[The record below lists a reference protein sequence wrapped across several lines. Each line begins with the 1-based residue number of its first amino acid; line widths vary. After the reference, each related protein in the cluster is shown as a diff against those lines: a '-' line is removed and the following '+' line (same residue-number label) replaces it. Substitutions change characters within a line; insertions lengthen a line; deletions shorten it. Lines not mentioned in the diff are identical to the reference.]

1 MKMVSLPVLLII
13 DDSFNMIRNL
23 TPLFKR
29 DSLQIMKSSLKPSL
43 LNITPLKITQLKI
56 ATIALLAAVGLSA
69 CQSTPTNLP
78 VLQRANNTLETTG
91 LGKSKNIAKLNA
103 LHIATEQC
111 RGKSPIVLTD
121 SYQYNGVLDENMGRA
136 ADQAIGMIGS
146 VFGSKKTLARDD
158 DYEYTITFKCP

>member
-1 MKMVSLPVLLII
+1 MVSLPVLLII
-13 DDSFNMIRNL
+13 DENFNMMKNL
-23 TPLFKR
+23 TPLLKR
-29 DSLQIMKSSLKPSL
+29 DSLQIMKSSLKSSL
-43 LNITPLKITQLKI
+43 LNITPLKITT
-56 ATIALLAAVGLSA
+56 AALLAAVSLSA

-91 LGKSKNIAKLNA
+91 LGKSKNSAKLNA

-146 VFGSKKTLARDD
+146 VFGSKKTIARDD

>member
-1 MKMVSLPVLLII
+1 MVSLPVLLII
-13 DDSFNMIRNL
+13 DDSFNMMRAL
-23 TPLFKR
+23 TPLLKR

-43 LNITPLKITQLKI
+43 LKITQLKI
-56 ATIALLAAVGLSA
+56 ATIALVAAVSLSA

>member
-1 MKMVSLPVLLII
+1 
-13 DDSFNMIRNL
+13 
-23 TPLFKR
+23 
-29 DSLQIMKSSLKPSL
+29 MKSSLKQSL
-43 LNITPLKITQLKI
+43 LKVTTLKIT
-56 ATIALLAAVGLSA
+56 TIALLAAMSLSA

-91 LGKSKNIAKLNA
+91 LGKSKNSAKLNA

-121 SYQYNGVLDENMGRA
+121 SYQYNGVLDESMGRA

>member
-1 MKMVSLPVLLII
+1 M
-13 DDSFNMIRNL
+13 RNL
-23 TPLFKR
+23 TPLLKR

-43 LNITPLKITQLKI
+43 LKITPLKI
-56 ATIALLAAVGLSA
+56 ATIALVAAVSLSA

-146 VFGSKKTLARDD
+146 VFGSKKTIARDD
-158 DYEYTITFKCP
+158 DYEYTITFRCP

>member
-1 MKMVSLPVLLII
+1 MM
-13 DDSFNMIRNL
+13 RNL
-23 TPLFKR
+23 TPLLKR

-43 LNITPLKITQLKI
+43 LNITPLKITT
-56 ATIALLAAVGLSA
+56 AALLAAVSLSA

-146 VFGSKKTLARDD
+146 VFGSKKTIARDD

>member
-1 MKMVSLPVLLII
+1 MASLPVLLII
-13 DDSFNMIRNL
+13 DDSFNMMRTL
-23 TPLFKR
+23 TPLLKR

-43 LNITPLKITQLKI
+43 LKITPLKIT
-56 ATIALLAAVGLSA
+56 TIVLLAAMSLSA

-158 DYEYTITFKCP
+158 DYEYTMTFRCP

>member
-1 MKMVSLPVLLII
+1 
-13 DDSFNMIRNL
+13 
-23 TPLFKR
+23 
-29 DSLQIMKSSLKPSL
+29 MKSYLKPSL
-43 LNITPLKITQLKI
+43 LNITQLKI
-56 ATIALLAAVGLSA
+56 ATIALVAAVSLSA

-91 LGKSKNIAKLNA
+91 LGKSKNIAKVNA

-146 VFGSKKTLARDD
+146 VFGSKKTIARDD
-158 DYEYTITFKCP
+158 DYEYTMTFRCP

>member
-1 MKMVSLPVLLII
+1 MVSLPGLLII
-13 DDSFNMIRNL
+13 DDSFNMMRNL
-23 TPLFKR
+23 TPLLKR

-43 LNITPLKITQLKI
+43 LKVTRLKMT
-56 ATIALLAAVGLSA
+56 TIALLAAVSLSA

-91 LGKSKNIAKLNA
+91 LGKSKNTAKLNA
-103 LHIATEQC
+103 LRIATEQC

-158 DYEYTITFKCP
+158 DYEYTMTFRCP

>member
-1 MKMVSLPVLLII
+1 MG
-13 DDSFNMIRNL
+13 NL
-23 TPLFKR
+23 TPLLKR

-43 LNITPLKITQLKI
+43 LNITPLKIT
-56 ATIALLAAVGLSA
+56 TITLLAAMNLSA

-158 DYEYTITFKCP
+158 DYEYTMTFRCP

>member
-1 MKMVSLPVLLII
+1 MVSLPALLII
-13 DDSFNMIRNL
+13 DDSFNMMRAL
-23 TPLFKR
+23 TPLLKR

-43 LNITPLKITQLKI
+43 LNITQLKI
-56 ATIALLAAVGLSA
+56 ATIALVAAVSLSA

-91 LGKSKNIAKLNA
+91 LGKSKNSAKLNA

-146 VFGSKKTLARDD
+146 VFGSKKTIARDD
-158 DYEYTITFKCP
+158 DYEYTITFRCP

>member
-1 MKMVSLPVLLII
+1 MVSLPGLLII
-13 DDSFNMIRNL
+13 DDSFNMMRNL
-23 TPLFKR
+23 TPLLKR

-43 LNITPLKITQLKI
+43 LNITPLKIT
-56 ATIALLAAVGLSA
+56 TIALVAAVSLSA

-91 LGKSKNIAKLNA
+91 LGKSKNIAKVNA

-146 VFGSKKTLARDD
+146 VFGSKKTIARDD
-158 DYEYTITFKCP
+158 DYEYTMTFRCP

>member
-1 MKMVSLPVLLII
+1 MVSLPALLII
-13 DDSFNMIRNL
+13 DDSFNMMRAL
-23 TPLFKR
+23 TPLLKR

-43 LNITPLKITQLKI
+43 LNITQLKI
-56 ATIALLAAVGLSA
+56 ATIALVAAVSLSA

-91 LGKSKNIAKLNA
+91 LGKSKNSAKLNA

-158 DYEYTITFKCP
+158 DYEYTMTFRCP

>member
-1 MKMVSLPVLLII
+1 MTALTYENFNTAIEKGQPADHEII
-13 DDSFNMIRNL
+13 SQTVFIKHHPIKNH
-23 TPLFKR
+23 PF
-29 DSLQIMKSSLKPSL
+29 
-43 LNITPLKITQLKI
+43 KIT
-56 ATIALLAAVGLSA
+56 TIALLAAMSLSA

-158 DYEYTITFKCP
+158 DYEYTMTFRCP

>member
-1 MKMVSLPVLLII
+1 MVSLPALLII
-13 DDSFNMIRNL
+13 DDSFNMMRAL
-23 TPLFKR
+23 TPLLKR

-43 LNITPLKITQLKI
+43 LNITPLKIT
-56 ATIALLAAVGLSA
+56 TIALLAAVSLSA

>member
-1 MKMVSLPVLLII
+1 MVSLPALLII
-13 DDSFNMIRNL
+13 DDSFNMMRAL
-23 TPLFKR
+23 TPLLKR

-43 LNITPLKITQLKI
+43 LNITQLKI
-56 ATIALLAAVGLSA
+56 ATIALVAAVSLSA

-158 DYEYTITFKCP
+158 DYEYTMTFRCP

>member
-1 MKMVSLPVLLII
+1 MMK
-13 DDSFNMIRNL
+13 NL
-23 TPLFKR
+23 TPLLKR
-29 DSLQIMKSSLKPSL
+29 DSLQVMKSSLKPSL
-43 LNITPLKITQLKI
+43 LKVTRLKITPLKIT
-56 ATIALLAAVGLSA
+56 TIALVAAVSLSA

-111 RGKSPIVLTD
+111 RGKSPIVWTD

-146 VFGSKKTLARDD
+146 VFGSKKTIARDD
-158 DYEYTITFKCP
+158 DYEYTITFRCP

>member
-1 MKMVSLPVLLII
+1 MVSLPALLII
-13 DDSFNMIRNL
+13 DDSFNMMRAL
-23 TPLFKR
+23 TPLLKR
-29 DSLQIMKSSLKPSL
+29 DSLQIMKSSLKSSL
-43 LNITPLKITQLKI
+43 LNITPLKIT
-56 ATIALLAAVGLSA
+56 TIALVAAVSLSA

>member
-1 MKMVSLPVLLII
+1 MVNLPILLII
-13 DDSFNMIRNL
+13 EENFNMIRTL
-23 TPLFKR
+23 TPLLKR

-43 LNITPLKITQLKI
+43 LKIT
-56 ATIALLAAVGLSA
+56 TIALLAAMSLSA

-91 LGKSKNIAKLNA
+91 LGKSKNSAKLNA

-158 DYEYTITFKCP
+158 DYEYTMTFRCP

>member
-1 MKMVSLPVLLII
+1 MM
-13 DDSFNMIRNL
+13 RNL
-23 TPLFKR
+23 TPLLKR

-43 LNITPLKITQLKI
+43 LNITPLKTTT
-56 ATIALLAAVGLSA
+56 AALVAAVSLSA

-91 LGKSKNIAKLNA
+91 LSKSKNIAKLNA

>member
-1 MKMVSLPVLLII
+1 MVSLPVLLII
-13 DDSFNMIRNL
+13 DDSFNMMRAL
-23 TPLFKR
+23 TPLLKR

-43 LNITPLKITQLKI
+43 LNITQLKI
-56 ATIALLAAVGLSA
+56 ATIALVAAVSLSA

>member
-1 MKMVSLPVLLII
+1 MMK
-13 DDSFNMIRNL
+13 NL
-23 TPLFKR
+23 TPLLKR
-29 DSLQIMKSSLKPSL
+29 DSLQIMKSSLKSSL
-43 LNITPLKITQLKI
+43 LNITPLKITT
-56 ATIALLAAVGLSA
+56 AALVAAVGLSA

-158 DYEYTITFKCP
+158 DYEYTMTFRCP

>member
-1 MKMVSLPVLLII
+1 MVSLPVLLII
-13 DDSFNMIRNL
+13 DENFNMMKNL
-23 TPLFKR
+23 TPLLKR
-29 DSLQIMKSSLKPSL
+29 DSLQIMKSSLKSSL
-43 LNITPLKITQLKI
+43 LKITPLKITT
-56 ATIALLAAVGLSA
+56 AALLAAVSLSA

>member
-1 MKMVSLPVLLII
+1 MVSLPVLLII
-13 DDSFNMIRNL
+13 DDSFNMMRTL
-23 TPLFKR
+23 TPLLKR

-43 LNITPLKITQLKI
+43 LNITPLKIT
-56 ATIALLAAVGLSA
+56 TIALLAAVSLSA
-69 CQSTPTNLP
+69 CQSTPSNLP

-91 LGKSKNIAKLNA
+91 LGKSKNSAKLNA

-121 SYQYNGVLDENMGRA
+121 NYQYNGVLDENMGRA

-158 DYEYTITFKCP
+158 DYEYTMTFRCP

>member
-1 MKMVSLPVLLII
+1 
-13 DDSFNMIRNL
+13 
-23 TPLFKR
+23 
-29 DSLQIMKSSLKPSL
+29 MKSSLKPSL
-43 LNITPLKITQLKI
+43 LNITTLKIT
-56 ATIALLAAVGLSA
+56 TIALVAAVSLSA

-91 LGKSKNIAKLNA
+91 LGKSKNIAKVNA

-121 SYQYNGVLDENMGRA
+121 NYQYNGVLDENMGRA

-146 VFGSKKTLARDD
+146 VFGSKKTIARDD
-158 DYEYTITFKCP
+158 DYEYTMTFRCP

>member
-1 MKMVSLPVLLII
+1 
-13 DDSFNMIRNL
+13 
-23 TPLFKR
+23 
-29 DSLQIMKSSLKPSL
+29 MKSSLKPSL
-43 LNITPLKITQLKI
+43 LNSHPSNT
-56 ATIALLAAVGLSA
+56 ALVELIDSDKD
-69 CQSTPTNLP
+69 SPTNLP

>member
-1 MKMVSLPVLLII
+1 MVSLPVLLII
-13 DDSFNMIRNL
+13 DENFNMMKNL
-23 TPLFKR
+23 TPLLKR
-29 DSLQIMKSSLKPSL
+29 DSLQIMKSSLKSSL
-43 LNITPLKITQLKI
+43 LNITPLKIT
-56 ATIALLAAVGLSA
+56 TIALVAAVSLSA

-91 LGKSKNIAKLNA
+91 LGKSKNIAKVNA

-158 DYEYTITFKCP
+158 DYEYTMTFRCP

>member
-1 MKMVSLPVLLII
+1 MVSLPVLLII
-13 DDSFNMIRNL
+13 DENFNMMRNL
-23 TPLFKR
+23 TPLLKR

-43 LNITPLKITQLKI
+43 LKITPLKIT
-56 ATIALLAAVGLSA
+56 TITLLAAVGLSA

-158 DYEYTITFKCP
+158 DYEYTMTFRCP

>member
-1 MKMVSLPVLLII
+1 MVSLPALLII
-13 DDSFNMIRNL
+13 DDSFNMMRNL
-23 TPLFKR
+23 TPLLKR

-43 LNITPLKITQLKI
+43 LNITPLKIT
-56 ATIALLAAVGLSA
+56 TIALLAAVSLSA

-158 DYEYTITFKCP
+158 DYEYTMTFRCP

>member
-1 MKMVSLPVLLII
+1 M
-13 DDSFNMIRNL
+13 RNL
-23 TPLFKR
+23 TPLLKR

-43 LNITPLKITQLKI
+43 LKVTSITFVAAIT
-56 ATIALLAAVGLSA
+56 LSA
-69 CQSTPTNLP
+69 CQTAPTNLP

>member
-1 MKMVSLPVLLII
+1 
-13 DDSFNMIRNL
+13 
-23 TPLFKR
+23 
-29 DSLQIMKSSLKPSL
+29 MKSSLKPSL
-43 LNITPLKITQLKI
+43 LKIPTLNITT
-56 ATIALLAAVGLSA
+56 TALVAAVSLSA

-91 LGKSKNIAKLNA
+91 LGKSKNSAKLNA

-158 DYEYTITFKCP
+158 DYEYTMTFRCP

>member
-1 MKMVSLPVLLII
+1 MG
-13 DDSFNMIRNL
+13 NL
-23 TPLFKR
+23 TPLLKR

-43 LNITPLKITQLKI
+43 LNITPLKIT
-56 ATIALLAAVGLSA
+56 TTALVAAVSLSA

-91 LGKSKNIAKLNA
+91 LGKSKNIAKVNA